1 MHTCVPATTTSTF
14 RKQMSKLGS
23 SFSKFVVKRGLATD
37 ANQLDVFEK
46 AISRENVTKCIE
58 RMSHLRLGASLK
70 TIADAKRC
78 ASVFV
83 PFCHDH
89 QKRPAVLFTQRSFR
103 LKNHRG
109 QVCFPGGF
117 AEHDD
122 ANVIEAAQ
130 RELIEEIGVAK
141 DTVTVY
147 GELNPI
153 AFRDF
158 PLHPVLGYLD
168 LNSTAGQVQS
178 LPINHDEVDSVFL
191 VTLEDLVRKE
201 LWHKTSYTHGWTT
214 PSFVDGHNPRIWGMT
229 ASILYLLLCNLV
241 PKLFHFD
248 SAYLFRGRTQTN

>member
-1 MHTCVPATTTSTF
+1 
-14 RKQMSKLGS
+14 MSKLS
-23 SFSKFVVKRGLATD
+23 SNLCKFVTKKGLATK
-37 ANQLDVFEK
+37 ANKIEVFEK
-46 AISRENVTKCIE
+46 AISRENITKCIE

-70 TIADAKRC
+70 TIADANRC

-89 QKRPAVLFTQRSFR
+89 QKRPAILFTQRSFR
-103 LKNHRG
+103 MKNHRG

-122 ANVIEAAQ
+122 ADVTESAL
-130 RELIEEIGVAK
+130 RELIEEIGVTK
-141 DTVTVY
+141 DAVTIY
-147 GELNPI
+147 GALNPI

-168 LNSTAGQVQS
+168 LGSSGGKVQT
-178 LPINHDEVDSVFL
+178 LPINHDEVDCVFL
-191 VTLEDLVRKE
+191 VTIEELVRKE

-214 PSFVDGHNPRIWGMT
+214 PCFEDKHNPRIWGMT

-241 PKLFHFD
+241 PKMFQYD
-248 SAYLFRGRTQTN
+248 SSYLYRDRPQSN